1 MILYLCQHAEAKSAE
16 VDEKKDLTQQGLV
29 DIEVVSH
36 HLKRLNVEVQA
47 IFHSGKTRAQRTA
60 QILADHLRPPGGS
73 MAAPGLAPMD
83 DPEIWA
89 ARLADLNENIFLVG
103 HLPHLGKLAALL
115 MTGDKTKTVINFQM
129 ASVVQLRRM
138 ETGQWA
144 VDWMIVP
151 ANIL

>member
-1 MILYLCQHAEAKSAE
+1 MLLYLSQHAEAKNKE
-16 VDEKKDLTQQGLV
+16 EDEKKDLTQQGLV

-36 HLKRLNVEVQA
+36 HLKRLNVTVQE

-60 QILADHLRPPGGS
+60 QILAEHLQPPRGS
-73 MAAPGLAPMD
+73 TAAPGLAPMD

-103 HLPHLGKLAALL
+103 HLPHLSKLAALL
-115 MTGDKTKTVINFQM
+115 MAGDKNKTVINFQM

-138 ETGQWA
+138 EPKQWA
-144 VDWMIVP
+144 LDWMIVP